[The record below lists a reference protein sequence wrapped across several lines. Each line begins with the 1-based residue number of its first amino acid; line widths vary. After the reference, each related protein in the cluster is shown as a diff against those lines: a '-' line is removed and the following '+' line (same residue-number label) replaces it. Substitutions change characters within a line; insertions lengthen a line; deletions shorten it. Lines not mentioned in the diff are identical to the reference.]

1 MEEDIKR
8 DIVNYRRQKA
18 CDLMH
23 DVDVL
28 IDNELW
34 NSAVNRMY
42 YACFHM
48 VSALLILHGIEVK
61 SHMGVRQAF
70 GLHFVKTNL
79 LSSECGRIFSK
90 IYDKRQSSD
99 YDDFKDIENIN
110 FNLDLTNNLFPNKII
125 SKASISS
132 NLANLNLHDCV
143 YDMKENLL

>member
-61 SHMGVRQAF
+61 SHMGVLQAY

-99 YDDFKDIENIN
+99 YDDFKEFTKDKID
-110 FNLDLTNNLFPNKII
+110 NLYPQI
-125 SKASISS
+125 SFLISEVDR
-132 NLANLNLHDCV
+132 LITE
-143 YDMKENLL
+143 K

>member
-48 VSALLILHGIEVK
+48 VSALLIL
-61 SHMGVRQAF
+61 GVRQAF

-99 YDDFKDIENIN
+99 YDDFKEFTKDEID
-110 FNLDLTNNLFPNKII
+110 NLYPQI
-125 SKASISS
+125 SFLISEVDR
-132 NLANLNLHDCV
+132 LITE
-143 YDMKENLL
+143 K

>member
-99 YDDFKDIENIN
+99 YDDFKEFTN
-110 FNLDLTNNLFPNKII
+110 FTGILSGACFHCSFLLPY
-125 SKASISS
+125 SS
-132 NLANLNLHDCV
+132 MVWVLR
-143 YDMKENLL
+143 

>member
-48 VSALLILHGIEVK
+48 VSALLILHGI
-61 SHMGVRQAF
+61 
-70 GLHFVKTNL
+70 
-79 LSSECGRIFSK
+79 
-90 IYDKRQSSD
+90 
-99 YDDFKDIENIN
+99 
-110 FNLDLTNNLFPNKII
+110 
-125 SKASISS
+125 
-132 NLANLNLHDCV
+132 
-143 YDMKENLL
+143 

>member
-90 IYDKRQSSD
+90 IYDKGSQV
-99 YDDFKDIENIN
+99 IMM
-110 FNLDLTNNLFPNKII
+110 I
-125 SKASISS
+125 SKS
-132 NLANLNLHDCV
+132 LPK
-143 YDMKENLL
+143 MKLIICILRFHS

>member
-70 GLHFVKTNL
+70 GLHFVKTGIL
-79 LSSECGRIFSK
+79 GPDCGRIFSK

-99 YDDFKDIENIN
+99 YDDFRE
-110 FNLDLTNNLFPNKII
+110 FTREE
-125 SKASISS
+125 
-132 NLANLNLHDCV
+132 V
-143 YDMKENLL
+143 ENLYPQVLLLIEAVDRLLDETM

>member
-23 DVDVL
+23 DVDV
-28 IDNELW
+28 
-34 NSAVNRMY
+34 
-42 YACFHM
+42 
-48 VSALLILHGIEVK
+48 LILHGIEVK

-99 YDDFKDIENIN
+99 YDDFKEFTKDEID
-110 FNLDLTNNLFPNKII
+110 NLYPQI
-125 SKASISS
+125 SFLISEVDR
-132 NLANLNLHDCV
+132 LITE
-143 YDMKENLL
+143 K